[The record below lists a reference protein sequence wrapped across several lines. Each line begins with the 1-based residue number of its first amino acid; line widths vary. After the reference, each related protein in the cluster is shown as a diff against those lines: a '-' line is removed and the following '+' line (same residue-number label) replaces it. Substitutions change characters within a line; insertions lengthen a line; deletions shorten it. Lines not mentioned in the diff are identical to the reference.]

1 MAKLKVNL
9 AFFNLLSKMVFTS
22 LFLIFLPYMVE
33 RINLLQVD
41 NNLIQKREQVL
52 ALIQKIG
59 IEPFMVSD
67 TGKTFGNYN
76 IFKEEFMSLEKFD
89 RAEDENFIEISR
101 RLIEGDEIV
110 FRVLNYSFKVN
121 GEKYL
126 LEVGR
131 SLASIHQTERN
142 IKKVIWMFL
151 ISIILIT
158 FLTDLYYTGW
168 LLRPLDKIT
177 RKLKGISEP
186 SIFDKNPVKTATSD
200 FKHLDDALIEL
211 MAHIDELFQK
221 EKEITVNISHEL
233 LTPVSVLRSNLENLL
248 LRKDLEPS
256 IAEKIEESLRTLF
269 RLQSLVNSL
278 LLIARLE
285 SRQCL
290 REETFSVN
298 ELLSEVISEIS
309 PIAEDA
315 GIVLKT
321 DFEQDYN
328 FARANKSLTF
338 SMFYNIVNNAVKN
351 TATGGNVII
360 RSYITEKIF
369 TVTVTDT
376 GKGMSAAQMT
386 KIFSRFKSKIGNSD
400 DGTGIGLAIA
410 KSIADF
416 HGVEI
421 GIDSVVMKGTCFS
434 FRFPEYS

>member
-1 MAKLKVNL
+1 
-9 AFFNLLSKMVFTS
+9 
-22 LFLIFLPYMVE
+22 
-33 RINLLQVD
+33 
-41 NNLIQKREQVL
+41 
-52 ALIQKIG
+52 
-59 IEPFMVSD
+59 
-67 TGKTFGNYN
+67 
-76 IFKEEFMSLEKFD
+76 
-89 RAEDENFIEISR
+89 
-101 RLIEGDEIV
+101 
-110 FRVLNYSFKVN
+110 
-121 GEKYL
+121 
-126 LEVGR
+126 
-131 SLASIHQTERN
+131 
-142 IKKVIWMFL
+142 
-151 ISIILIT
+151 
-158 FLTDLYYTGW
+158 
-168 LLRPLDKIT
+168 
-177 RKLKGISEP
+177 
-186 SIFDKNPVKTATSD
+186 
-200 FKHLDDALIEL
+200 

>member
-22 LFLIFLPYMVE
+22 LFLIFLPYLVE
-33 RINLLQVD
+33 RINLLQED

-67 TGKTFGNYN
+67 TGNTFGNYN

-101 RLIEGDEIV
+101 RLIEGDEIA

-131 SLASIHQTERN
+131 SLTSIYQTERN

-186 SIFDKNPVKTATSD
+186 SIFDKTPVKTATSD
-200 FKHLDDALIEL
+200 FKHLDNALIEL

-290 REETFSVN
+290 REDTFSVN

-315 GIVLKT
+315 GIILKT

-328 FARANKSLTF
+328 FSRANKSLTF

-351 TATGGNVII
+351 TARGGNIII
-360 RSYITEKIF
+360 RSFNNEKIF
-369 TVTVTDT
+369 TVTVTYT
-376 GKGMSAAQMT
+376 GKGMSAAQMST
-386 KIFSRFKSKIGNSD
+386 IFSRFKSKVGNSD

-421 GIDSVVMKGTCFS
+421 GVDSVVMKGTCFS
-434 FRFPEYS
+434 FRFPENS